1 MGTAGTVIHEIIL
14 RYQSVES
21 QTIPEPVLP
30 KCVSLSMTSIS
41 TEVPEDIII
50 SDDGLNNFD

>member
-14 RYQSVES
+14 RYQSVEA
-21 QTIPEPVLP
+21 QIIPEPVLP
-30 KCVSLSMTSIS
+30 KCVSLSLASIS

-50 SDDGLNNFD
+50 HDK